1 MDEPEMVERLA
12 RTLNPAAFE
21 AVSRPN
27 APEWPTLVV
36 EEFCATARAQ
46 VRTILAEIDRQGLV
60 IVPKST
66 RVKI

>member
-12 RTLNPAAFE
+12 RALAPAAFE
-21 AVSRPN
+21 AVARPN
-27 APEWPTLVV
+27 APEWPTCLF
-36 EEFCATARAQ
+36 EEDCNAARKQ
-46 VRTILAEIDRQGLV
+46 VRKILAEIERQGLV